1 MTDALLLCILPRGL
15 IQRDSQHLGLYQ
27 CVQRGVA
34 LADTHGAADFLRDND
49 TSEVVDTADD
59 SGSFHI

>member
-1 MTDALLLCILPRGL
+1 MTDALLLCILTRGL
-15 IQRDSQHLGLYQ
+15 IQRESQNLGLYQ

-34 LADTHGAADFLRDND
+34 LADTHGSSDLLGNND